1 MIVEFALAVL
11 FAAGARAEEPVNNSK
26 SPAQEIAA
34 AVRHTA
40 PKGWKRS
47 AYANGADPVVRY
59 SSDSDELV
67 IKLYGGA
74 GSAQA
79 DPKDFLSLGETPAK
93 AGSAE
98 VAGQERDVWS
108 RTFPL
113 EPRDPHGKAPQTS
126 LRGAETFV
134 LLPLKAERFAVLSWR
149 RSSPVPDLNRK
160 GEKAWA
166 AFLRSVK
173 ASPGKPAKK

>member
-1 MIVEFALAVL
+1 MMIVEAAFAVL
-11 FAAGARAEEPVNNSK
+11 LAAGARAEEPKTVKN
-26 SPAQEIAA
+26 PAQAVSA

-40 PKGWKRS
+40 PKGWKKNS
-47 AYANGADPVVRY
+47 YANGADPVLRY
-59 SSDSDELV
+59 RSDSDELV
-67 IKLYGGA
+67 IKLYGGP
-74 GSAQA
+74 GSANPE
-79 DPKDFLSLGETPAK
+79 PKDFLALGAAPAK

-108 RTFPL
+108 RSFAL
-113 EPRDPHGKAPQTS
+113 ESRDPHGSSPATDLKGT
-126 LRGAETFV
+126 ETFV
-134 LLPLKAERFAVLSWR
+134 VLPLKGERFAVLSWR

-173 ASPGKPAKK
+173 APAPAKKK